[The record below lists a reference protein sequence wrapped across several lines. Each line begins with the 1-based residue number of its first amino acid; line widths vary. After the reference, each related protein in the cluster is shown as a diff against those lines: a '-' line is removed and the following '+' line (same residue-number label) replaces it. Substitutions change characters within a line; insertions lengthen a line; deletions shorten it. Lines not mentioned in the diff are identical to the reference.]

1 MALFIVSLRCL
12 TSYEYERAIK
22 VNPDTKA
29 NAIGFTEL
37 LVLGVTSDFV
47 FSPNL
52 RVGKPVP

>member
-12 TSYEYERAIK
+12 TSYEYDRAIN

-47 FSPNL
+47 FFS
-52 RVGKPVP
+52 